1 MFAFS
6 FMVKEFY
13 LPKYIKNKLPLC
25 PHGFLFIFEFHF
37 IRRTWNRFTTL
48 ERSRIQNGGGRRTLP
63 CTGNFN
69 KLYPT
74 HLKKTLLK
82 YVCIKWITFSISIIK
97 IRSFLKNV
105 EGPISPLVIW
115 INYPLPCSVNGI
127 HLPSEGMQRRRFWEE
142 KYLND
147 SCKKRKQIAQ
157 LCW

>member
-1 MFAFS
+1 MFLFYIFMIRKWFKIRTWFAFS

-82 YVCIKWITFSISIIK
+82 YVCIKWITFSISIIQNK
-97 IRSFLKNV
+97 KFSQECWGAYFSTSDLNKLPLALLSERHT
-105 EGPISPLVIW
+105 SP
-115 INYPLPCSVNGI
+115 
-127 HLPSEGMQRRRFWEE
+127 
-142 KYLND
+142 
-147 SCKKRKQIAQ
+147 
-157 LCW
+157 